1 MQWKKAKAFD
11 KKTSV
16 LQYLIKVVKRNDE
29 ALLEFHKELIY
40 VNDSVN
46 IILDSLC
53 TDIKVLKN
61 EIERVYKTSQEQAD
75 ELLDLG
81 ISTKL
86 SLTELKEQRTN
97 VRTLSGV
104 SQFNQVDHLTGRTPM
119 ERFSL
124 HAKALID
131 DAFQLTL
138 QVQDKFKKLLQY
150 LGEDEKMASNEFF
163 GTLKRFIIDFN
174 NANQIVQ
181 KEENMRVRSMQ
192 IADTYPYFT
201 NFLEAKGTEKAR
213 KFKTYRST
221 KQQGERNRKSIL
233 EGCRPIR
240 TRERSICNFSVLRS
254 EKARRI

>member
-1 MQWKKAKAFD
+1 MALTLQLKQAKAFD

-29 ALLEFHKELIY
+29 SLIEFHKDLTHI
-40 VNDSVN
+40 NDSVN

-53 TDIKVLKN
+53 TDIKMLKD
-61 EIERVYKTSQEQAD
+61 EIEGVYKTSQEQAD

-81 ISTKL
+81 KSAKL
-86 SLTELKEQRTN
+86 SLSELKEQKTN

-119 ERFSL
+119 ERFCL

-131 DAFQLTL
+131 DAFEITS

-150 LGEDEKMASNEFF
+150 FGEDEKMASNAFF

-181 KEENMRVRSMQ
+181 KEEKMRVRFLR
-192 IADTYPYFT
+192 IVET
-201 NFLEAKGTEKAR
+201 NSK
-213 KFKTYRST
+213 
-221 KQQGERNRKSIL
+221 I
-233 EGCRPIR
+233 I
-240 TRERSICNFSVLRS
+240 
-254 EKARRI
+254 